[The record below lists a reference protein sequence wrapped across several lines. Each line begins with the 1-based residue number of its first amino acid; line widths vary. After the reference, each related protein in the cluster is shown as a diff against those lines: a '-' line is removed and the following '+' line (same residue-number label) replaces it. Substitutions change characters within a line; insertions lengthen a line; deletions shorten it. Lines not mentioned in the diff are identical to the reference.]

1 MEPLTVNDK
10 TFGTLTWNSEY
21 REWQGSVSI
30 NPAESVELIIST
42 GNDSSE
48 PADALPEARQQ
59 WQTVMNALPKVR
71 DVATAF
77 CVGRYHQIKPD
88 HSLSDAE
95 IADYLSLEGVTLQTG
110 FLGEP
115 TIMIHFNDGDLFNG
129 HSVDVEMNPDGDV
142 EDVALNG

>member
-1 MEPLTVNDK
+1 MESLTVNDK
-10 TFGTLTWNSEY
+10 TLGTLTWNSEY
-21 REWQGSVSI
+21 REWQGAVSI
-30 NPAESVELIIST
+30 NTAESVEVIIST

-71 DVATAF
+71 DAAIAF
-77 CVGRYHQIKPD
+77 CVGRYRQIKPD
-88 HSLSDAE
+88 HFLSDDE
-95 IADYLSLEGVTLQTG
+95 IAGYLSLEGVTLQTG

-115 TIMIHFNDGDLFNG
+115 TIMIHFKDGDLFNG
-129 HSVDVEMNPDGDV
+129 HSVDVEMNPDGNV